1 MMMTVESENKQ
12 SIECRL
18 KPRQRG
24 VLKALVQEYIN
35 TADPVGSETV
45 RRVGKLEV
53 SSATIRNEL
62 AALEEAGYVYQP
74 YTSAGRVPTV
84 EGYRYFVEEL
94 MDRVNL
100 SIPERRMIGHQFH
113 QMRLNLDQW
122 MTLTAAVLAHTA
134 RAASLVTPPHAK
146 SAYFKHLELIGIN
159 DIMCLMILVLQ
170 DGSIHQEMLGMADP
184 IDQETLTQ
192 TSRKLNVLLKSC
204 SVEEIQESKDPELT
218 ALEGLTRQVLDRVI
232 DIMESIDREAISKIY
247 RDGLENMFR
256 EPEFRDAE
264 RMQQLIEIQQ
274 HHSLL
279 EPILTSILNSNG
291 IQVIIGGEGRYEE
304 IDSLSL
310 VLSRYGI
317 RDRASGVLGIM
328 GPRRMPYGR
337 AISTV
342 RYVTRLMDDLI
353 CNVYGGN
360 E

>member
-1 MMMTVESENKQ
+1 MTVTNQNNQLSER
-12 SIECRL
+12 RL
-18 KPRQRG
+18 KPRQRDI
-24 VLKALVQEYIN
+24 LKALVQEYIS
-35 TADPVGSETV
+35 TADPVGSETI
-45 RRVGKLEV
+45 RRVGRLEV

-62 AALEEAGYVYQP
+62 ASLEEEGYIEQP

-94 MDRVNL
+94 MEEVSL
-100 SIPERRMIGHQFH
+100 PLPQRRMIGHQFH

-122 MTLTAAVLAHTA
+122 MSLTAAVLAHTA

-159 DIMCLMILVLQ
+159 DVMCLMILVLK

-184 IDQETLTQ
+184 IDQETLTR
-192 TSRKLNVLLKSC
+192 TSRKLNIVLKDS
-204 SVEEIQESKDPELT
+204 SVDEIEESNDPELL
-218 ALEGLTRQVLDRVI
+218 AVEGLTRQVLDRVM
-232 DIMESIDREAISKIY
+232 DIMAAIDRDAISKIY

-264 RMQQLIEIQQ
+264 KMQQLIEIQE
-274 HHSLL
+274 HHNLL
-279 EPILTSILNSNG
+279 EPILAGILNSNG
-291 IQVIIGGEGRYEE
+291 VQVIIGGEGPYRE
-304 IDSLSL
+304 IDDMSL

-342 RYVTRLMDDLI
+342 RYVRRLMDDLI
-353 CNVYGGN
+353 SDVYGDDD
-360 E
+360 

>member
-1 MMMTVESENKQ
+1 MMTETQDTQPTK
-12 SIECRL
+12 RKL
-18 KPRQRG
+18 KPRQRDI
-24 VLKALVQEYIN
+24 LKALVQEYIS

-45 RRVGKLEV
+45 RRVGQLEV

-62 AALEEAGYVYQP
+62 ATLEKDGYVYQP

-94 MDRVNL
+94 MDEVSL
-100 SIPERRMIGHQFH
+100 PLPQRRMIGHQFH

-122 MTLTAAVLAHTA
+122 MSLTAAILAHTA

-159 DIMCLMILVLQ
+159 DAICLMILVLR

-192 TSRKLNVLLKSC
+192 TSRKLNELLKNC
-204 SVEEIQESKDPELT
+204 SAKEIKESDNPELG
-218 ALEGLTRQVLDRVI
+218 ALEGLTRQVLGRVV
-232 DIMESIDREAISKIY
+232 DIMESIDCDAITKIY
-247 RDGLENMFR
+247 RDGLENMFC

-264 RMQQLIEIQQ
+264 KMQQLIEIQQ

-279 EPILTSILNSNG
+279 EPILTGILNSNG
-291 IQVIIGGEGRYEE
+291 IQVIIGGEGPYEE
-304 IDSLSL
+304 IEHLSL

-353 CNVYGGN
+353 SSVYGHDG
-360 E
+360 

>member
-1 MMMTVESENKQ
+1 MTVTNQNDQLSER
-12 SIECRL
+12 RL
-18 KPRQRG
+18 KPRQRDI
-24 VLKALVQEYIN
+24 LKALVQEYIS
-35 TADPVGSETV
+35 TADPVGSETI
-45 RRVGKLEV
+45 RRVGRLEV

-62 AALEEAGYVYQP
+62 ASLEEEGYIEQP

-94 MDRVNL
+94 MEEVSL
-100 SIPERRMIGHQFH
+100 PLPQRRMIGHQFH

-122 MTLTAAVLAHTA
+122 MSLTAAVLAHTA

-159 DIMCLMILVLQ
+159 DVMCLMILVLK

-184 IDQETLTQ
+184 IDQETLTR
-192 TSRKLNVLLKSC
+192 TSRKLNIVLKNS
-204 SVEEIQESKDPELT
+204 SVDEIEESNDPELL
-218 ALEGLTRQVLDRVI
+218 AVEGLTRQVLDRVM
-232 DIMESIDREAISKIY
+232 DIMAAIDRDAISKIY

-264 RMQQLIEIQQ
+264 KMQQLIEIQE
-274 HHSLL
+274 HHNLL
-279 EPILTSILNSNG
+279 EPILAGILNSNG
-291 IQVIIGGEGRYEE
+291 VQVIIGGEGPYRE
-304 IDSLSL
+304 IDDMSL

-317 RDRASGVLGIM
+317 RGRASGVLGIM

-342 RYVTRLMDDLI
+342 RYVRRLMDDLI
-353 CNVYGGN
+353 SDVYGDDD
-360 E
+360 

>member
-1 MMMTVESENKQ
+1 MTTADQNSQISERKL
-12 SIECRL
+12 R
-18 KPRQRG
+18 PRQRDI
-24 VLKALVQEYIN
+24 LKALVQEYIS

-45 RRVGKLEV
+45 RQVGKLEV

-62 AALEEAGYVYQP
+62 AALEKAGYVYQP
-74 YTSAGRVPTV
+74 YTSAGRVPTA

-100 SIPERRMIGHQFH
+100 SLPERRMIGHQFH

-122 MTLTAAVLAHTA
+122 MSLTAAVLAHTA

-159 DIMCLMILVLQ
+159 DVMCLMILVLQ

-192 TSRKLNVLLKSC
+192 TSRKLNLLLKNS
-204 SVEEIQESKDPELT
+204 SAEEIRENKDSELT
-218 ALEGLTRQVLDRVI
+218 ALEGLTRQVLDRVV
-232 DIMESIDREAISKIY
+232 DIMESIDRDAISKIY

-256 EPEFRDAE
+256 EPEFKDAE
-264 RMQQLIEIQQ
+264 KMQQLIEIQKQ
-274 HHSLL
+274 HSLL
-279 EPILTSILNSNG
+279 EPILTGILNSNG
-291 IQVIIGGEGRYEE
+291 IQVIIGGEEPYEE
-304 IDSLSL
+304 INNLSL

-342 RYVTRLMDDLI
+342 RYVTRLMDELI
-353 CNVYGGN
+353 SNVYG
-360 E
+360 EDDR